1 MEDNFNKPKISK
13 PLDFE
18 SKVIIGEKIDTKQV
32 GSIIG
37 EDQQLIG
44 PPKSS
49 AEVVEELI
57 DYLVIHNHQKV
68 ARIIIEKARIC
79 LSKLNSNH
87 NVVIIDQKLQ
97 QVELELSDLIKY
109 FCQEDKEKFKTK
121 FKELK
126 IIIES
131 LESTS
136 IKNFL
141 QHILEVIDNYSK
153 NRSKKSFDKKEEF
166 KNFKANI
173 TLAFSVLKIF
183 PNLLIFFAI

>member
-1 MEDNFNKPKISK
+1 
-13 PLDFE
+13 
-18 SKVIIGEKIDTKQV
+18 
-32 GSIIG
+32 
-37 EDQQLIG
+37 
-44 PPKSS
+44 
-49 AEVVEELI
+49 
-57 DYLVIHNHQKV
+57 
-68 ARIIIEKARIC
+68 
-79 LSKLNSNH
+79 
-87 NVVIIDQKLQ
+87 LQ

-109 FCQEDKEKFKTK
+109 FCQEDKGKFKTK

-173 TLAFSVLKIF
+173 TLAFSVLKNF
-183 PNLLIFFAI
+183 S